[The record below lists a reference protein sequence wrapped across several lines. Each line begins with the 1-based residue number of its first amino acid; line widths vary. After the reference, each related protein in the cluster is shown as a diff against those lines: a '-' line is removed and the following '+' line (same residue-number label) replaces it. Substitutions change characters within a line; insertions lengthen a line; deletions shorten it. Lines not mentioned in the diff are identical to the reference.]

1 MFQGLADKKR
11 VCMLF
16 LTVVFATMIPTAS
29 ANPPDCLAY
38 AYTSDQ
44 NHKFL
49 LSSNSNLYN
58 EQLYIIHNCD
68 RVSIYV
74 DDMFIQSSDSNF
86 SIPLEL
92 GSHNITIDFGAYQEN
107 YSNVNVIGS
116 SFTWF
121 NDYQNYLLTI
131 ENNEY
136 TNEEVQILTN
146 WVSIGT
152 GLIIFALS
160 VGVYWRLINHYVDRN
175 HVEEII

>member
-1 MFQGLADKKR
+1 MFQGLADYRR
-11 VCMLF
+11 VLFIF
-16 LTVVFATMIPTAS
+16 LTVLFATMMPSVS
-29 ANPPDCLAY
+29 ANPPECLGY
-38 AYTSDQ
+38 GYTSDQ

-49 LSSNSNLYN
+49 LDDESNLYN
-58 EQLYIIHNCD
+58 NQLYIIHNCD

-74 DDMFIQSSDSNF
+74 DEMFIQSSDSNF

-92 GSHNITIDFGAYQEN
+92 GSHNITIDFGSYQEN
-107 YSNVNVIGS
+107 YTNVNVIGS

-121 NDYQNYLLTI
+121 NDYQDYLLTI

-136 TNEEVQILTN
+136 TNQEVQVLTN

>member
-16 LTVVFATMIPTAS
+16 LTVVAATMIPTAS
-29 ANPPDCLAY
+29 ANPPDCLSY

-49 LSSNSNLYN
+49 LYSNSNLYN
-58 EQLYIIHNCD
+58 QQLYIIHNCD

-92 GSHNITIDFGAYQEN
+92 GYHNITLDVGN
-107 YSNVNVIGS
+107 YEYNYTQVNVIAS
-116 SFTWF
+116 TF
-121 NDYQNYLLTI
+121 NWYNQYEDYLLTL
-131 ENNEY
+131 ENKEY
-136 TNEEVQILTN
+136 TNQEVQILTN

-152 GLIIFALS
+152 GLMIFALS
-160 VGVYWRLINHYVDRN
+160 IGVYWRLINHYVDRN